1 MSRSKWKT
9 SFQDNKLFLKTYF
22 TPKSNVKIW
31 SRASTISALL
41 LNKTVFIHTG
51 NSFKKVLI
59 TRTHVGYKFGEFAVT
74 RSIKKKLKK
83 RVVVKKKK

>member
-9 SFQDNKLFLKTYF
+9 FFQNNKLFLKIYF
-22 TPKSNVKIW
+22 TPKANLKIW
-31 SRASTISALL
+31 SRSSTISSAF
-41 LNKTVFIHTG
+41 LNKTIFIHTG

-59 TRTHVGYKFGEFAVT
+59 TRNHLGYKFGEFAVT

-83 RVVVKKKK
+83 RSVVKKKK